1 MKKLFGYKNAKT
13 EYTKNMLP
21 QSRKEQFSDILKLQW
36 KKLLL
41 IGLIVL
47 LFSIPLMI
55 TSMAEDVYVNSI
67 GESLEA
73 NTDVQQILLAT
84 IRYKNVI
91 AGINIILYAVLFV
104 GLAGI
109 ARIIRQLIWSE
120 NVFFTVDF
128 SLGFKQNVFQYMVLG
143 ILFGTVVF
151 LTTFLSNLSLTKSGV
166 DSLLHYI
173 PIGIVLVVVVP
184 VVLYVMALAPVYSN
198 TLWQNIKIAIV
209 LYVGSPIKTILL
221 IVACGVVFI
230 PTIIPNLYAHLFG
243 RIVSALLSGFSF
255 LLWTLYVYHRLDKE
269 INPKYYPELVN
280 RGLYLNK

>member
-84 IRYKNVI
+84 LRYKNVI

-128 SLGFKQNVFQYMVLG
+128 SLGFKQNVFQYIVLG
-143 ILFGTVVF
+143 MIFGTVVF

-166 DSLLHYI
+166 DSLIHYI
-173 PIGIVLVVVVP
+173 PIGIVLVIVVP

-221 IVACGVVFI
+221 IVACGVIFI

-243 RIVSALLSGFSF
+243 RIISALLTGFSF

-269 INPKYYPELVN
+269 INPEYYPELVN
-280 RGLYLNK
+280 KGLFLNE

>member
-67 GESLEA
+67 GESLET

-84 IRYKNVI
+84 LHYKNVI

-209 LYVGSPIKTILL
+209 LYIGSPIKTILL
-221 IVACGVVFI
+221 IVAGGVIFI
-230 PTIIPNLYAHLFG
+230 PTIIPNLYVQLFG
-243 RIVSALLSGFSF
+243 RMISALLTGFSF

-280 RGLYLNK
+280 RGLFLN

>member
-1 MKKLFGYKNAKT
+1 MKKLFSYKNAKT